1 MRTTLNS
8 RSGYTASPCV
18 DDSALP
24 ALPNSPNALAS
35 NPRTTGPP
43 RYNIAPTQDIEV
55 IRQHAEVPKRF
66 GSQMRWGLIPS
77 WATDA
82 SIGFKMIN
90 ARAETVASKPA
101 FRDAFLNRRCLLP
114 ADGFFEWSRRGKE
127 KQPFHFGMQDD
138 SLFAFAGLWDQ
149 WRDPAGSLIESCTIL
164 TTTPNS
170 LLAEVHDRMPV
181 ILRQG
186 NYDLWLDPGFKNVK
200 ALAEILA
207 PFDATQMRSF
217 PVSTRINAVANDD
230 PDCVA
235 PWQIS
240 PP

>member
-77 WATDA
+77 WAKDA
-82 SIGFKMIN
+82 SIGYKMIN
-90 ARAETVASKPA
+90 ARAETVAMRGPSV
-101 FRDAFLNRRCLLP
+101 LI
-114 ADGFFEWSRRGKE
+114 SRVPRY
-127 KQPFHFGMQDD
+127 P
-138 SLFAFAGLWDQ
+138 
-149 WRDPAGSLIESCTIL
+149 
-164 TTTPNS
+164 
-170 LLAEVHDRMPV
+170 LLAPASGCPPTRHPS
-181 ILRQG
+181 
-186 NYDLWLDPGFKNVK
+186 DLQ
-200 ALAEILA
+200 AARRTA
-207 PFDATQMRSF
+207 A
-217 PVSTRINAVANDD
+217 VSGRCE
-230 PDCVA
+230 P
-235 PWQIS
+235 QS
-240 PP
+240 PKPL